1 MRISSLYNKTLY
13 WKPHPDVFEM
23 SLQFCLENQRPG
35 LKILINLRLKVR
47 CVQFLMLINV
57 VAVTFQLMWMT
68 CNTSLSHAGMVFRL
82 DTRTGHWLE
91 EKLSNIFSVTKIFY
105 FLRVD
110 IVRSDPSRVSASDS
124 LQISFHQRLTEDRMS
139 DCHQQPP
146 APAPSTQHNSQP
158 RADTEI

>member
-1 MRISSLYNKTLY
+1 MNNTTSY
-13 WKPHPDVFEM
+13 WKPHPDVVEM
-23 SLQFCLENQRPG
+23 SLKFCLENQRPG

-91 EKLSNIFSVTKIFY
+91 KLSNIFSVTKIFY
-105 FLRVD
+105 FLCVD

-124 LQISFHQRLTEDRMS
+124 LQISFHQRVTEDRMS

-146 APAPSTQHNSQP
+146 SQQPAQLTTQGRYHTE
-158 RADTEI
+158 DTDI

>member
-1 MRISSLYNKTLY
+1 MPISSLYNKTLY
-13 WKPHPDVFEM
+13 WKPHPDVVEM

-105 FLRVD
+105 FYSSGTSSLNMMTWSRWCETVKYYKSFTSVGMLRPTTF
-110 IVRSDPSRVSASDS
+110 IN
-124 LQISFHQRLTEDRMS
+124 IKYE
-139 DCHQQPP
+139 
-146 APAPSTQHNSQP
+146 HNAFQNQN
-158 RADTEI
+158 

>member
-1 MRISSLYNKTLY
+1 
-13 WKPHPDVFEM
+13 
-23 SLQFCLENQRPG
+23 
-35 LKILINLRLKVR
+35 
-47 CVQFLMLINV
+47 
-57 VAVTFQLMWMT
+57 MT

-105 FLRVD
+105 FLCVD
-110 IVRSDPSRVSASDS
+110 IVRSDPSRVSGSDS

-146 APAPSTQHNSQP
+146 APAPSTQPAQLTTQGRYHT
-158 RADTEI
+158 ADTQKYKTYHEML